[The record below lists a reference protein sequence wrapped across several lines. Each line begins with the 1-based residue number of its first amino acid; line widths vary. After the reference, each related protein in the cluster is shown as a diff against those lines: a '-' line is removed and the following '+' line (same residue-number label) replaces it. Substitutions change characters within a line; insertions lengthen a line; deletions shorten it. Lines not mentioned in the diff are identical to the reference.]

1 MARARQLLG
10 AEGSL
15 HAWQSGRG
23 LTFEPALHYALEGE
37 TAS

>member
-1 MARARQLLG
+1 MARAREHLG
-10 AEGSL
+10 TEGSL
-15 HAWQSGRG
+15 RAWQSGRA